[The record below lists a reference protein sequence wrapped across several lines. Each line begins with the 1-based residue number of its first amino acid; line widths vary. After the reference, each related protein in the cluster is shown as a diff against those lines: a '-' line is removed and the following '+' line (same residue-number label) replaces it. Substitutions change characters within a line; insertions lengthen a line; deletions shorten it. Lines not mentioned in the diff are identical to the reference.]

1 MNAEGRGWNKKIGRG
16 WTQINAEI
24 LYIHPCKSVLVRVLY
39 SDADERGGTRIG

>member
-24 LYIHPCKSVLVRVLY
+24 LYIHPCKSVLVRVLCLN
-39 SDADERGGTRIG
+39 ADEHVGT